1 MALETRRVEREL
13 GALYPKGRSRIA
25 LTGASGYIGHN
36 LLHRL
41 TEHADVIA
49 LSQGRAA
56 GLSSCKFPVQIFA
69 S

>member
-1 MALETRRVEREL
+1 M
-13 GALYPKGRSRIA
+13 YPKGRSRIA

-49 LSQGRAA
+49 LSQGRPA